1 MEYTHIHEGKYYIR
15 IVVSDGLAN
24 DTWIS
29 SEIYSINRKS
39 ESPFIYIII
48 ISSSVVA
55 GAIIGV
61 GIYTVKRRKSKDL
74 HLIDKVVDKI
84 QDDKSKK

>member
-1 MEYTHIHEGKYYIR
+1 
-15 IVVSDGLAN
+15 V
-24 DTWIS
+24 
-29 SEIYSINRKS
+29 
-39 ESPFIYIII
+39 
-48 ISSSVVA
+48 
-55 GAIIGV
+55 IIGV